1 MRRGAGGGGEEE
13 GLAGRGGDEEGLA
26 GWGCVSVKC
35 SSTTV
40 GLTMPQHRARQQ
52 TTYCPRSC
60 KELSKKQTIL
70 RSWESD

>member
-1 MRRGAGGGGEEE
+1 MRRGAGGGGDEQ

-40 GLTMPQHRARQQ
+40 GLTMPQHRARQH
-52 TTYCPRSC
+52 SDLLS
-60 KELSKKQTIL
+60 KELQGAFQETDHS
-70 RSWESD
+70 